1 MMRFATQG
9 LVDNRN
15 SPTNWE
21 ERGIIPIERS
31 TPGWGQHPTP
41 PEPAPGWGHHP
52 ENQSS
57 NNDFINTR
65 DRVDNYLTASS
76 WITPYRKQWIEHTSG
91 RKPITDPVYRKALQD
106 IILYPERTGLGPV

>member
-9 LVDNRN
+9 LVDPNRY
-15 SPTNWE
+15 PPGGGVIDEIPRRWDE
-21 ERGIIPIERS
+21 ESGTMVPINPPGGIL
-31 TPGWGQHPTP
+31 
-41 PEPAPGWGHHP
+41 

-76 WITPYRKQWIEHTSG
+76 WITPLRKQWIDHTSG
-91 RKPITDPVYRKALQD
+91 KNPITDPVYRKELQD
-106 IILYPERTGLGPV
+106 IILYPNRVMGV

>member
-1 MMRFATQG
+1 MRFATQG

-31 TPGWGQHPTP
+31 TPGWGQHP
-41 PEPAPGWGHHP
+41 

-57 NNDFINTR
+57 NNDFIDTR

-91 RKPITDPVYRKALQD
+91 RKPITDPVYRKALQE
-106 IILYPERTGLGPV
+106 IILSPERTGLGPV

>member
-31 TPGWGQHPTP
+31 TPGWGQHPK
-41 PEPAPGWGHHP
+41 
-52 ENQSS
+52 
-57 NNDFINTR
+57 INL
-65 DRVDNYLTASS
+65 VIMIS
-76 WITPYRKQWIEHTSG
+76 
-91 RKPITDPVYRKALQD
+91 
-106 IILYPERTGLGPV
+106 